1 MVIRLFC
8 IAQIAMITGIKSLMQ
23 TQCIAMKIMM
33 ESKTMYVLI
42 AVMVL
47 FAVVGALSTL
57 MALLNFMWL
66 VAAVSAVVTMA
77 MLYGVDQ
84 LAEVIE

>member
-1 MVIRLFC
+1 
-8 IAQIAMITGIKSLMQ
+8 
-23 TQCIAMKIMM
+23 
-33 ESKTMYVLI
+33 MYLLI

-66 VAAVSAVVTMA
+66 VAVVSAVVTMA

>member
-1 MVIRLFC
+1 
-8 IAQIAMITGIKSLMQ
+8 
-23 TQCIAMKIMM
+23 
-33 ESKTMYVLI
+33 MYVLI

-66 VAAVSAVVTMA
+66 VATVSAVVTMA

>member
-1 MVIRLFC
+1 MSI
-8 IAQIAMITGIKSLMQ
+8 
-23 TQCIAMKIMM
+23 
-33 ESKTMYVLI
+33 LI
-42 AVMVL
+42 AVLVL

-57 MALLNFMWL
+57 MALLNFIWL
-66 VAAVSAVVTMA
+66 VEAVSAVVTMA

>member
-1 MVIRLFC
+1 
-8 IAQIAMITGIKSLMQ
+8 
-23 TQCIAMKIMM
+23 M
-33 ESKTMYVLI
+33 EDMTMYVLI

-47 FAVVGALSTL
+47 FAVVGALSTM
-57 MALLNFMWL
+57 MALLNFMWM

-77 MLYGVDQ
+77 MLFGIEQ